1 MVMRKDI
8 EIHIGTG
15 DITLPSKNSY
25 TLRDFQWVS
34 NPTGLSRYIYG
45 ELIVPSNLSEQSVK
59 KNGVYVSIPYTPKYK
74 EFMVRVKRLYDN
86 GSYEFIQNPSDGSE
100 WFLVK
105 VAQYGGNTKNAIASQ
120 LLTISEYAF
129 YFQFDGGVAN
139 LYSALES
146 DLHIVKADRQNSNM
160 LLACVPTNNYRYPL
174 SGVGLVRWTN
184 GNMDYTHLAERIE
197 SEFSDDGMSVNSASF
212 DYDTKQLNIDAI
224 TPDE

>member
-212 DYDTKQLNIDAI
+212 DYGTKQLNIDAI

>member
-1 MVMRKDI
+1 MRKDI

-120 LLTISEYAF
+120 LLTISESDF

-212 DYDTKQLNIDAI
+212 DYDTKQLSIDAI
-224 TPDE
+224 TPGE

>member
-105 VAQYGGNTKNAIASQ
+105 MAQYGGNTKNAIASQ
-120 LLTISEYAF
+120 LLTISESDF

-212 DYDTKQLNIDAI
+212 DYDTKQLNIDVI

>member
-1 MVMRKDI
+1 MRKDI
-8 EIHIGTG
+8 EIYIGTG